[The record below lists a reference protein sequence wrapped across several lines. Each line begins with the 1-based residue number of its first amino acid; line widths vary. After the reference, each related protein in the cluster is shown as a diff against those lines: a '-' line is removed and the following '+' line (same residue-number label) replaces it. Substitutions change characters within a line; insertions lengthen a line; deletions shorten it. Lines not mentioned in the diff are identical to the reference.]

1 MRENINKNSKCENA
15 DDDENIIGELKRA
28 YKAINALQ
36 KTPSHRKIALDIE
49 RKLRSQK
56 EKNRNS

>member
-1 MRENINKNSKCENA
+1 MKENINKNSKCENA

-49 RKLRSQK
+49 RK
-56 EKNRNS
+56 

>member
-1 MRENINKNSKCENA
+1 MKKNTSKNSGCGNA
-15 DDDENIIGELKRA
+15 DDAENIIGELKRA

-36 KTPSHRKIALDIE
+36 KTPSHRKIALDVE

>member
-1 MRENINKNSKCENA
+1 MKENINKNSKCENA

-28 YKAINALQ
+28 YKPINALQ